1 MFGLEQAF
9 TLRQQL
15 QENRDAVSH
24 IQADHA
30 YRREKYKRSI
40 GSVRMDDFNNV
51 INKSKQK

>member
-15 QENRDAVSH
+15 QEDRDAVSH

-40 GSVRMDDFNNV
+40 GCVRIDDFNNV